1 MSEFIDW
8 LFKAID
14 SIDPIIRDLIAFGAI
29 FAETSLFLGLI
40 IPGDSVV
47 LISAS
52 SLHGVLDFLGLVGFV
67 LLGSLGGES
76 LGFWIGRVFGKR
88 IRSSWLGQKI
98 GEKNWE
104 LGDAFVHKRGGIA
117 VAISRFIPVLHSLVP
132 VIAGMTKMSYRTF
145 ISWTLA
151 ACALWA
157 GVYTALGWTAGSTYQ
172 ELAKLGKWGSIIF
185 VGVLIVA
192 IILGHLVKTRIE
204 KAAER
209 FAKESSESL

>member
-1 MSEFIDW
+1 MTDFISW
-8 LFKAID
+8 LFNAVD

-29 FAETSLFLGLI
+29 FAETSLFLGLV

-47 LISAS
+47 LIAAS

-67 LLGSLGGES
+67 LLGSLAGES
-76 LGFWIGRVFGKR
+76 VGFWIGRVFGKR
-88 IRSSWLGQKI
+88 IRKSWLGQKI

-104 LGDAFVHKRGGIA
+104 LGDSFVHKRGGIA

-132 VIAGMTKMSYRTF
+132 VIAGMTKMRYRSF
-145 ISWTLA
+145 ISWTIA

-157 GVYTALGWTAGSTYQ
+157 GVYTALGWSAGTTYQ
-172 ELAKLGKWGSIIF
+172 ELEKLGKWGSIIF

-192 IILGHLVKTRIE
+192 IVLGHLVKTRIE
-204 KAAER
+204 KAAEK
-209 FAKESSESL
+209 FAKESTEKI